1 MLDDTE
7 MDAPGSAKA
16 WHDLPGAEETWQA
29 GEFEMAV
36 ATREGG
42 VLPEAV
48 TTREG
53 GVLSDMVTTR
63 EGGVLPDTVTSRE
76 GGVLRSVCWWL
87 GAPQTANPSLVT
99 STASGHHTQETAGR
113 SSGSAK
119 NKRMSLR
126 ELKRRE
132 EAGKEFDRRVYN
144 QKI

>member
-7 MDAPGSAKA
+7 MEAPGSAKA

-42 VLPEAV
+42 VLP
-48 TTREG
+48 
-53 GVLSDMVTTR
+53 
-63 EGGVLPDTVTSRE
+63 DTVTTRE

-144 QKI
+144 QKL

>member
-7 MDAPGSAKA
+7 MEAPGSAKA

-36 ATREGG
+36 AT
-42 VLPEAV
+42 
-48 TTREG
+48 
-53 GVLSDMVTTR
+53 
-63 EGGVLPDTVTSRE
+63 RE